1 MQLTDIRIEQFGALR
16 DLALDN
22 LSPRLTVVYGPAGCG
37 KSTFVS
43 FLRGMLFG
51 LSRQNREV
59 PGFGSPRSTPDSG
72 SLRVQIS
79 MGTGMVRRTA
89 SLGGSE
95 TFSFHDESGR
105 SVVDES
111 SRGLSETLLPGWVT
125 EDVFREVCSPG
136 ATEATRFDLLTRLCT
151 ALGHEGHVAEVEVRR
166 TETALQQAVRDRDG
180 NGIQGGVVHRIS
192 ELRRRQGE
200 LQGEITQL
208 RRPTHDLQLRI
219 EQLVREIE
227 LATATIA
234 RMDSRLQ
241 GIDSELVRLE
251 RLLADL
257 QVCNVLPLNRHDLD
271 SDIQNLTSRLE
282 RWREIRGMIAREAES
297 HALVMETRLTV
308 HDSVRSV
315 RALIGRLEER
325 MQTLSDQ
332 NSATLP
338 HSESLVNTEV
348 LRQLKSETA
357 ALCQYF
363 GEHERQILQ
372 AADYSR
378 MLWMER
384 CLADA
389 TQLESV
395 LESQLMSLQTEA
407 GRAGNILAAGAVPEA
422 VLECQFSGH
431 HQSRLSD
438 LLTAAGFRTIE
449 DVEAELVRLRAE
461 RSRLTADRTETE
473 QDRIAKRSL
482 LEKLRLELSAGGSL
496 EQLDVLRAQI
506 AEIDAEV
513 SLLEDHRRHLDRAES
528 SLREVIERL
537 KTRRWSHLFEVASE
551 YAVRLTEG
559 ECVRIEAF
567 GQDRLLVQLRHHADL
582 RPMYQL
588 SRSSQDMIGL
598 ALRLA
603 LLQTHRTTSGHVPL
617 ILDDYFGAVDSRT
630 VVAAQLLQEIST
642 QGQQILVVTSR
653 TAVKDLFAGLHTD
666 VRMFPVRAEA
676 VTQVMAPPQIPQ
688 TQPVMV
694 KLETPPMPPEP
705 EREEVV
711 SLEPVMVPSVTNWL
725 FYLEVDHGMEDLA
738 GITLGELEGL
748 RSAGVL
754 TVNDLLCRTVPQLEE
769 LVRHKGFL
777 ISVDRLQALRGQA
790 ELAVR
795 VPMLRRSDAS
805 LLFASG
811 IRSAEELSRLRPET
825 VYDRV
830 TAFQRTD
837 AGTRFRRGGR
847 LIDRQQAINWARFG
861 QFTRTLEDAQ
871 HSRSRFGVRAK
882 PRLLAAT
889 GLESISSQSLS
900 TDESAEDNS
909 GRKRR
914 RRRLS
919 GDGSSEDR
927 RARRQARRRQQVSRL
942 RADTPTDGADEGIPV
957 ERVGGMRFFLSRSSE
972 VEKAPSIGPRTARM
986 LEAIGIRTVEE
997 LLSISPDRVAE
1008 KLNHRRITAEVIRQW
1023 QSQASL
1029 LCQIPELRGH
1039 DAQILVACG
1048 ISTPEVLASHD
1059 ANELFAVVEPFA
1071 RTKEG
1076 ERILRSGSQPDL
1088 AEVTEWIQWA
1098 ANARTLRAA

>member
-1 MQLTDIRIEQFGALR
+1 MQLTDVRIEQFGTLR
-16 DLALDN
+16 DLVLDN

-37 KSTFVS
+37 KSTCVS

-51 LSRQNREV
+51 LRRQTREI
-59 PGFGSPRSTPDSG
+59 PGSGNPRGTADSG
-72 SLRVQIS
+72 SLRVQTP
-79 MGTGMVRRTA
+79 MGTGTVRRTA
-89 SLGGSE
+89 SLSGNE
-95 TFSFHDESGR
+95 RFSFHDESGR

-111 SRGLSETLLPGWVT
+111 SRGLSDTLLPDWVT

-151 ALGHEGHVAEVEVRR
+151 ALGQEGHVAEVEVRR
-166 TETALQQAVRDRDG
+166 TEAALQQAVRDRDG

-200 LQGEITQL
+200 LQGEITQI

-219 EQLVREIE
+219 EQLVHEIE
-227 LATATIA
+227 LGTASIA
-234 RMDSRLQ
+234 RIDSRLQ
-241 GIDSELVRLE
+241 GIDGELVRLE

-257 QVCNVLPLNRHDLD
+257 QVRNVLPLDRHDLD
-271 SDIQNLTSRLE
+271 SDIQCLRSRLE

-297 HALVMETRLTV
+297 HALVSETRLSV

-325 MQTLSDQ
+325 IQSLSDQ
-332 NSATLP
+332 TSATLP
-338 HSESLVNTEV
+338 HSNSVVDSEV

-372 AADYSR
+372 AAESAR
-378 MLWMER
+378 MLWMAR

-395 LESQLMSLQTEA
+395 LESQLMALESES
-407 GRAGNILAAGAVPEA
+407 GRAGDILAEGAVPEQ
-422 VLECQFSGH
+422 VLECRFSGH
-431 HQSRLSD
+431 NQSRSTE
-438 LLTAAGFRTIE
+438 LLTAAGFRTID
-449 DVEAELVRLRAE
+449 DVEGEHVRLREE
-461 RSRLTADRTETE
+461 RSRLTADRAAIE
-473 QDRIAKRSL
+473 QDRIAKRLL
-482 LEKLRLELSAGGSL
+482 LEKLRLELAAGGSL

-506 AEIDAEV
+506 AEIDAEI

-551 YAVRLTEG
+551 YAVRLTDG
-559 ECVRIEAF
+559 ECVRLEAF
-567 GQDRLLVQLRHHADL
+567 GQDRLLVQLRHHAEP
-582 RPMYQL
+582 RPLSQL

-603 LLQTHRTTSGHVPL
+603 LLQTHGTTSGHVPL
-617 ILDDYFGAVDSRT
+617 ILDDSFGVVDSRT
-630 VVAAQLLQEIST
+630 VVAAQLLQEISR
-642 QGQQILVVTSR
+642 QGQQILVFTSQ
-653 TAVKDLFAGLHTD
+653 TAVKDLFASLHGD
-666 VRMFPVRAEA
+666 VRMFPVRSELTTP
-676 VTQVMAPPQIPQ
+676 VVAPPQDSQP
-688 TQPVMV
+688 QPVMV
-694 KLETPPMPPEP
+694 KLETPPMPPKP
-705 EREEVV
+705 EREESV
-711 SLEPVMVPSVTNWL
+711 SLEPAIVPSVTNWL

-777 ISVDRLQALRGQA
+777 ISVERLQALRGQA

-795 VPMLRRSDAS
+795 VPMLRRSDAA
-805 LLFASG
+805 LLFAAG

-837 AGTRFRRGGR
+837 AGSRFRRGGR

-871 HSRSRFGVRAK
+871 HSRSRFGVRVK

-889 GLESISSQSLS
+889 TPDLIPDSSHVSEES
-900 TDESAEDNS
+900 TEDVS
-909 GRKRR
+909 RRKRR

-919 GDGSSEDR
+919 GDLSSDDR

-942 RADTPTDGADEGIPV
+942 RADAPTDGADEGIPV

-1008 KLNHRRITAEVIRQW
+1008 KLNHRRITPEVIQQW

-1048 ISTPEVLASHD
+1048 ISTPEVLASQNPD
-1059 ANELFAVVEPFA
+1059 ELFAVVEPFA
-1071 RTKEG
+1071 HTKEG